1 MYKYKTFEGS
11 QPVFS
16 SSAKTQGPAS
26 CIRTANKHLVLCM
39 DVFALLKAEDDNPR
53 GQAGGRYLSGD
64 SLEAAAAAEQRRLE
78 IKAAR
83 WTKGRQEE
91 GILHLIKAKTLFQRL
106 KLPEPRWVDG
116 TAQWHVSQEQVDAAY
131 EDLKKACHPE
141 WSFHPQAQRG
151 YALLREAFDTLSDA
165 NGRRDAYVREVA
177 ELVREREALVSAT
190 SSTTSG
196 CGMAA
201 ASAGGAS
208 RSSSGS
214 SRAALAAAAAAD
226 AADIEEQNKRRRLML
241 EEKRRALMDKPGQAQ
256 RPTAT
261 KSDAR
266 PSTNVEDDSDDD
278 EGGGGSGGAA
288 VLAAREKLKAAGR
301 KRRPGMF

>member
-1 MYKYKTFEGS
+1 MLARATVME
-11 QPVFS
+11 
-16 SSAKTQGPAS
+16 
-26 CIRTANKHLVLCM
+26 

-91 GILHLIKAKTLFQRL
+91 GILLLIKAKTLFQRL

-116 TAQWHVSQEQVDAAY
+116 TAQWHVSREQVDAAY

-141 WSFHPQAQRG
+141 WSFHPQRERG

-177 ELVREREALVSAT
+177 ELVRERDALVLAT

-196 CGMAA
+196 C
-201 ASAGGAS
+201 AGGAS
-208 RSSSGS
+208 RSSSGSS

-226 AADIEEQNKRRRLML
+226 AAEIEEQNKRRRLML
-241 EEKRRALMDKPGQAQ
+241 EEKRRALTDKSGQAQ
-256 RPTAT
+256 RPPAT
-261 KSDAR
+261 TSDSR
-266 PSTNVEDDSDDD
+266 PNTNVEDDGDDD

-288 VLAAREKLKAAGR
+288 KCAAREKLKAAGR

>member
-1 MYKYKTFEGS
+1 MSSPLSEDRSGTF
-11 QPVFS
+11 
-16 SSAKTQGPAS
+16 
-26 CIRTANKHLVLCM
+26 CIRTANKQQQQQQHLVLCM

-241 EEKRRALMDKPGQAQ
+241 EEKRRALTDKPGQAQ

-261 KSDAR
+261 TSDVR
-266 PSTNVEDDSDDD
+266 PSTNVEDDGDDD

-288 VLAAREKLKAAGR
+288 VRAAREKLKAAGR